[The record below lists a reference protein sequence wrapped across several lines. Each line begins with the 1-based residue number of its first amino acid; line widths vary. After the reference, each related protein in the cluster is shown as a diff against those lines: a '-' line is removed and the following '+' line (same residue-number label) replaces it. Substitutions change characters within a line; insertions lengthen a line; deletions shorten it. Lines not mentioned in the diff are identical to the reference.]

1 MVDKNTLVKKMTDEI
16 ADEYDDPVQITTIP
30 FWVGEEGESIEGFVS
45 EPKYALPPNFGHN
58 AVSYEITLLKA
69 APLTMA
75 VGRAEAPAIRD
86 VPAGEAVVL
95 STHTDLMQKMDELP
109 IKQGYVLKISRLPDV
124 EIRFTDRDGV
134 EQVKQKKMYEVR
146 PGKKN
151 KK

>member
-1 MVDKNTLVKKMTDEI
+1 MVDKNALVNKMTDEY
-16 ADEYDDPVQITTIP
+16 DEPVQITTIP

-45 EPKYALPPNFGHN
+45 EPKYALPLNFGHN

-69 APLTMA
+69 ATLMMA
-75 VGRAEAPAIRD
+75 VGRTEAPSIRD

-109 IKQGYVLKISRLPDV
+109 IRRGYVLKISRLPDV

-134 EQVKQKKMYEVR
+134 EQIKQKKMYEVR
-146 PGKKN
+146 PSKKN